1 MTTTSTSIESRHSPE
16 PRELAA
22 DTPTSRVLGPGAFLT
37 LVKITAARQNRGR
50 RLLVVSALFT
60 LPIVLGALI
69 RRYSESYVP
78 EVGENLL
85 VFVMIFQALVPI
97 TALLFASGMV
107 QDDIEEQTMTY
118 LLIRPIPR
126 WAIYLAKAAATF
138 LVSFARA
145 VLFTVLTLAVVHV
158 GTGGDLTDLALKRV
172 PIVLGLLALALGAY
186 VAIFGFLSLIT
197 RRTLVIGAIYIVVFE
212 GALAY
217 IDFAFRNATVMY
229 HIRVLSVRWLKIPAG
244 YYAIDPTTAP
254 AVSTSLIV
262 LGSVTTVV
270 LLLGS
275 WIFSSREFRLK
286 TPDGV

>member
-1 MTTTSTSIESRHSPE
+1 MTTTSIESTHAPE
-16 PRELAA
+16 GREIAAPTPR
-22 DTPTSRVLGPGAFLT
+22 SRVLGPGAFLT

-50 RLLVVSALFT
+50 RLLVIAILFT

-69 RRYSESYVP
+69 RRYSESYLP
-78 EVGENLL
+78 ELGENLL
-85 VFVMIFQALVPI
+85 VFVMIFQALMPI

-107 QDDIEEQTMTY
+107 QDDVEEQTMTY
-118 LLIRPIPR
+118 VMIRPIPR

-138 LVSFARA
+138 LVSFVRA
-145 VLFTVLTLAVVHV
+145 AFFTILTLAVVHL
-158 GTGGDLTDLALKRV
+158 GTGTNLTDLTLKRG
-172 PIVLGLLALALGAY
+172 PIVLGLLALALAAY
-186 VAIFGFLSLIT
+186 VAIFGLLSLVT

-229 HIRVLSVRWLKIPAG
+229 HIRVLSVRWLEIPAG
-244 YYAIDPTTAP
+244 YYAIDPETAP

-270 LLLGS
+270 LFLGA
-275 WIFSSREFRLK
+275 WIFSIREFRLK
-286 TPDGV
+286 TPDGT